1 MMKSRFLCANHRGEL
16 EQNASRAIKFWQT
29 GFDTGQFYTD
39 RLQWADAIP
48 HLGCAFEAAEILLT
62 HGSVDI
68 EVSCEWLT
76 SSALLLAISFKST
89 NYSNE
94 AEDVIWMAINRLEQQ
109 LAQDPSQALWVSRH
123 LARLYEQLKTCIAM
137 DEHSAKESR
146 AEVNLSGPAKL
157 VH

>member
-1 MMKSRFLCANHRGEL
+1 MMKLRFLCANHRGEL

-39 RLQWADAIP
+39 RYQWADAIP

-76 SSALLLAISFKST
+76 SSALLLAISFEST
-89 NYSNE
+89 NYTHE
-94 AEDVIWMAINRLEQQ
+94 AEDVIWMAINRLEQH
-109 LAQDPSQALWVSRH
+109 LVQDPSQALWVSRH
-123 LARLYEQLKTCIAM
+123 LARLYNQLKICIALN
-137 DEHSAKESR
+137 EHIAKESL
-146 AEVNLSGPAKL
+146 AEVNVPTPIRLA
-157 VH
+157 H